1 MFPISPQ
8 SSHLYL
14 IASLVQSIVLSENFL
29 DFRKKASNLMIFRIS
44 HDSMARN
51 SNFTKMFFI
60 NVLTPIN
67 ILSMCQSRPEIFLDV
82 DIDVS
87 TLSLSQCY
95 IAQIWVEMFQFKILT
110 QSTVLKV
117 WRWMVDT
124 ETNLRTSRIKT
135 EKHANFR
142 LTINIWNTNFHCL
155 SCANTKDYKP
165 RQ

>member
-1 MFPISPQ
+1 MFPISP
-8 SSHLYL
+8 SHLYL
-14 IASLVQSIVLSENFL
+14 IGCLVQSIVLSENFL
-29 DFRKKASNLMIFRIS
+29 DFWRKTSNLMIFWIS
-44 HDSMARN
+44 HDSTDRN
-51 SNFTKMFFI
+51 SNSTK
-60 NVLTPIN
+60 
-67 ILSMCQSRPEIFLDV
+67 IFLV
-82 DIDVS
+82 KIFLCFIYWYL
-87 TLSLSQCY
+87 TLYKPITHCY
-95 IAQIWVEMFQFKILT
+95 IAQIWNKMHQFKILS